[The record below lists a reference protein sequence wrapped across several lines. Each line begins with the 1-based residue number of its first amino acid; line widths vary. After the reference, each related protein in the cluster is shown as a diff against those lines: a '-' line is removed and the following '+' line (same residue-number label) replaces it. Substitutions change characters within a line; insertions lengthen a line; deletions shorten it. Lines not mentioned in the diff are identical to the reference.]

1 MAITEDKVKRV
12 LERLGKSLSDGD
24 LEAVARHFEYPA
36 LILADSG
43 STAIADG
50 AELQKMF
57 AQAVELYRREGI
69 ARTHPEIQRF
79 EALSEKSAAVDVRWP
94 GFDAKGN
101 EKSSEQS
108 HYVITLADDA
118 QPLIRLALT
127 RTVPIEAEA
136 PATPIAG
143 HA

>member
-1 MAITEDKVKRV
+1 M

-24 LEAVARHFEYPA
+24 LEAVARHFDYPA
-36 LILADSG
+36 LVLADAG

-50 AELQKMF
+50 TELQKMF
-57 AQAVELYRREGI
+57 AQAVEHYRSGGI
-69 ARTHPEIQRF
+69 ARTHPEIERF
-79 EALSEKSAAVDVRWP
+79 DALSEKSAAVDVRWP
-94 GFDAKGN
+94 AFDAKGD

-108 HYVITLADDA
+108 HYVVTLADDG

-127 RTVPIEAEA
+127 RTVPLEAEA
-136 PATPIAG
+136 PAAPIAG